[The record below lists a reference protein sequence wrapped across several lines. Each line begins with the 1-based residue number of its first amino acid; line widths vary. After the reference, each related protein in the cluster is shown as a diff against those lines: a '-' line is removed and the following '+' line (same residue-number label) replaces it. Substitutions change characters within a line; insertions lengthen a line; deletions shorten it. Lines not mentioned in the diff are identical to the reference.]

1 MQNHMETIQKCS
13 SVKSIPIWILPYFR
27 MEYQISGVLGEI
39 PLTRGTLL
47 YKVRILPRSPQ
58 RKTEIFTKKIADGSK
73 EKLQK
78 FLCGEQFLQYK
89 NNKAGDENER
99 RTTFDYKTRGAYEV
113 D

>member
-1 MQNHMETIQKCS
+1 METIRKCS
-13 SVKSIPIWILPYFR
+13 SVKFISIWILPYFH

-58 RKTEIFTKKIADGSK
+58 RKTEMFTKGIA
-73 EKLQK
+73 E
-78 FLCGEQFLQYK
+78 CK

-99 RTTFDYKTRGAYEV
+99 RTTVDY
-113 D
+113 

>member
-1 MQNHMETIQKCS
+1 METIRKCS
-13 SVKSIPIWILPYFR
+13 SGKSISIWILPYFC

-58 RKTEIFTKKIADGSK
+58 RKSVMLTTGIADGSK
-73 EKLQK
+73 KNLQK

-89 NNKAGDENER
+89 KGR
-99 RTTFDYKTRGAYEV
+99 
-113 D
+113 